1 MCPIGTNNYIGFMKK
16 KILIS
21 IVSIVILFSGAGY
34 YFYSKT
40 SAEEVQ
46 FRIEKVLKGDV
57 LVVVTATGTVSA
69 VRTVQVGSQV
79 SGTLQKVNV
88 DFNDKVKQG
97 QIVAQIDPTFLEA
110 SVRDAEASLQRT
122 TAQYNEAKRSFERM
136 RILLEKNLASQA
148 DFDAALAQYESND
161 AAKKQSVAQVERAKI
176 NLRYA
181 TIKSPIDGV
190 VISRAVDVGQTV
202 AASLSAPT
210 LFTIAN
216 DLTKMQVQTS
226 VDEADIGKVEEEQ
239 EVSFTV
245 DAYPEQTFRGKVRQV
260 RLSPKVEQNV
270 VNYMV
275 IIDVPNPDL
284 KLMPGMTAT
293 VTIQITKKEA
303 VLKIPTVALRFNP
316 PEDYIENQKDSSQVK
331 EDSARAERRK
341 QWGERMQREGGGNG
355 GGNGMDPQAMQRRM
369 ASRGITR
376 VWIMNERK
384 KLVPVMVRTG
394 ISDGT
399 FTEVVR
405 GKLEEGQEIIVGT
418 IALRTQ
424 NQQSSSP
431 LNQQRQQSGGGMQR
445 RF

>member
-1 MCPIGTNNYIGFMKK
+1 MKK
-16 KILIS
+16 ITLLIVALS
-21 IVSIVILFSGAGY
+21 LLGGTTGY
-34 YFYSKT
+34 YFYSKNGV
-40 SAEEVQ
+40 EEVQ
-46 FRIEKVLKGDV
+46 FRTEKVSKGDIQ
-57 LVVVTATGTVSA
+57 VVVTATGTLSA

-122 TAQYNEAKRSFERM
+122 TAQYNEAKRSYERVKT
-136 RILLEKNLASQA
+136 LVDKNLASQA
-148 DFDAALAQYESND
+148 DYDAALAQFEAND
-161 AAKKQSVAQVERAKI
+161 AARKQSVAQVERAKI

-190 VISRAVDVGQTV
+190 IISRAVDVGQTV

-216 DLTKMQVQTS
+216 DLTKMQVQAN

-270 VNYMV
+270 VNYTV

-293 VTIQITKKEA
+293 VTIQITKKES

-316 PEDYIENQKDSSQVK
+316 PEAYIEQRKDSSQSQNGGD
-331 EDSARAERRK
+331 DSARAERRK
-341 QWGERMQREGGGNG
+341 QWMERMQREGGVPG
-355 GGNGMDPQAMQRRM
+355 GSDPQAMQRRM
-369 ASRGITR
+369 QSRGINR

-384 KLVPVMVRTG
+384 KLEPVMVRTG

-405 GKLEEGQEIIVGT
+405 GKIEEGQEIIVGT
-418 IALRTQ
+418 IAQRSQ
-424 NQQSSSP
+424 SQQTNSSP
-431 LNQQRQQSGGGMQR
+431 FNQQRQGGGMPR

>member
-1 MCPIGTNNYIGFMKK
+1 MKNSFVVGIIAVLVLGGTT
-16 KILIS
+16 
-21 IVSIVILFSGAGY
+21 GY
-34 YFYSKT
+34 YFYSKDG
-40 SAEEVQ
+40 AEPVQ
-46 FRIEKVLKGDV
+46 FRYEKISRGDMQ
-57 LVVVTATGTVSA
+57 VVVTATGTLSA

-88 DFNDKVKQG
+88 DFNDKVQKG

-110 SVRDAEASLQRT
+110 SVRDAEASLQRS
-122 TAQYNEAKRSFERM
+122 TAQYNEAKRSFER
-136 RILLEKNLASQA
+136 IKTLLEKSLASQA
-148 DFDAALAQYESND
+148 DYDAAMAQYEAND
-161 AAKKQSVAQVERAKI
+161 AARKQSVAQVERAKI

-216 DLTKMQVQTS
+216 DLTKMQVQAN
-226 VDEADIGKVEEEQ
+226 VDEADIGKVEEQQ
-239 EVSFTV
+239 EVTFTV
-245 DAYPEQTFRGKVRQV
+245 DAYPEQTFQGKVRQV

-270 VNYMV
+270 VNYTV

-293 VTIQITKKEA
+293 VTILINKKES
-303 VLKIPTVALRFNP
+303 VLKVPTVALRFNP
-316 PEDYIENQKDSSQVK
+316 PEEYIETQIDSSQNRRRGD
-331 EDSARAERRK
+331 DSSRTDRRREGG
-341 QWGERMQREGGGNG
+341 GERMQRDGSGPGGGG
-355 GGNGMDPQAMQRRM
+355 GQDPQAMQRRM
-369 ASRGITR
+369 QARGLNRIW
-376 VWIMNERK
+376 VMNERQ

-399 FTEVVR
+399 FTEIIR
-405 GKLEEGQEIIVGT
+405 GRIEEGKEIVVGT
-418 IALRTQ
+418 IAQRSANTP
-424 NQQSSSP
+424 SSSP
-431 LNQQRQQSGGGMQR
+431 FNQQRQGGGMPR

>member
-1 MCPIGTNNYIGFMKK
+1 MKK
-16 KILIS
+16 NILLIIIS
-21 IVSIVILFSGAGY
+21 VLLVAVTTGY
-34 YFYSKT
+34 YFYS
-40 SAEEVQ
+40 SDESEAVQ
-46 FRIEKVLKGDV
+46 FRYDTVTRGDIQ
-57 LVVVTATGTVSA
+57 VVVTATGTLSA

-88 DFNDKVKQG
+88 DFNDIVKAG

-122 TAQYNEAKRSFERM
+122 TAQYNEAKRSYERIKTLM
-136 RILLEKNLASQA
+136 EKNLASQA
-148 DFDAALAQYESND
+148 DYDAAMAQYEAND
-161 AAKKQSVAQVERAKI
+161 ATKKQSVAQVERAKI

-216 DLTKMQVQTS
+216 DLTKMQVQAN
-226 VDEADIGKVEEEQ
+226 VDEADIGRVEEGQ

-245 DAYPEQTFRGKVRQV
+245 DAYPEQTFSGKVKQV

-270 VNYMV
+270 VNYTV

-293 VTIQITKKEA
+293 VTIQVTKKES
-303 VLKIPTVALRFNP
+303 VLKVPTVALRFNP
-316 PEDYIENQKDSSQVK
+316 PEEYIEQRKDSAQSNNGGGD
-331 EDSARAERRK
+331 DSARSERRR
-341 QWGERMQREGGGNG
+341 QWGERMQRGDGTGGS
-355 GGNGMDPQAMQRRM
+355 DPQAMMRRM
-369 ASRGITR
+369 QSRGINR
-376 VWIMNERK
+376 IWVMNERK
-384 KLVPVMVRTG
+384 KLEPVMVRTG

-399 FTEVVR
+399 FTEIVR
-405 GKLEEGQEIIVGT
+405 GRIDEGKEIVIGT
-418 IALRTQ
+418 ISQRPTIP
-424 NQQSSSP
+424 QSSSP
-431 LNQQRQQSGGGMQR
+431 FNQRQTGGGMPR

>member
-1 MCPIGTNNYIGFMKK
+1 MKK
-16 KILIS
+16 NIVLS
-21 IVSIVILFSGAGY
+21 IVGVLLIGGLSG
-34 YFYSKT
+34 YFYFTKNG
-40 SAEEVQ
+40 AEEVQ
-46 FRIEKVLKGDV
+46 FRTEKVSRGDV
-57 LVVVTATGTVSA
+57 QVVVTATGTLSA

-122 TAQYNEAKRSFERM
+122 TAQYGESKRSFERM
-136 RILLEKNLASQA
+136 KTLLDKNLASQA
-148 DFDAALAQYESND
+148 DYDAALSQFESND
-161 AAKKQSVAQVERAKI
+161 AARKQSVAQVERAKI

-216 DLTKMQVQTS
+216 DLTKMQVQAN
-226 VDEADIGKVEEEQ
+226 VDEADIGKVEQEQ
-239 EVSFTV
+239 DVTFTV

-270 VNYMV
+270 VNYTV

-284 KLMPGMTAT
+284 RLMPGMTAT
-293 VTIQITKKEA
+293 VTIQVTKKEA

-316 PEDYIENQKDSSQVK
+316 PEEYIEQRKDSSQSPGSGD
-331 EDSARAERRK
+331 DSARAERRK
-341 QWGERMQREGGGNG
+341 QWAERMQREGGNAG
-355 GGNGMDPQAMQRRM
+355 GDTQMMQRRTQ
-369 ASRGITR
+369 SRGFNR
-376 VWIMNERK
+376 VWVMNERK
-384 KLVPVMVRTG
+384 KLEPIMVRTG
-394 ISDGT
+394 ITDGT

-405 GKLEEGQEIIVGT
+405 GKIVEGQEIIIGT
-418 IALRTQ
+418 IAQRSTS
-424 NQQSSSP
+424 QQASSSP
-431 LNQQRQQSGGGMQR
+431 FNQQRQGGGGGGGGGMPR

>member
-1 MCPIGTNNYIGFMKK
+1 MKK
-16 KILIS
+16 KVLIS
-21 IVSIVILFSGAGY
+21 IASIVILFSVTGY
-34 YFYSKT
+34 YLYFRT
-40 SAEEVQ
+40 TAEEIQ
-46 FRIEKVLKGDV
+46 FRFEKVTKGDV
-57 LVVVTATGTVSA
+57 QVVVTATGTLSA

-122 TAQYNEAKRSFERM
+122 TAQYNEAKRSYERM
-136 RILLEKNLASQA
+136 KTLLEKNLASQA
-148 DFDAALAQYESND
+148 DYDAALAQYESND

-216 DLTKMQVQTS
+216 DLTKMQVQTN

-245 DAYPEQTFRGKVRQV
+245 DAYPEQMFRGKVRQV

-270 VNYMV
+270 VNYTV

-293 VTIQITKKEA
+293 VTIQITKRES
-303 VLKIPTVALRFNP
+303 VIKIPTVALRFNP
-316 PEDYIENQKDSSQVK
+316 PEDYIEQQQDSSQVK

-355 GGNGMDPQAMQRRM
+355 GGMDQQAIQRRM

-376 VWIMNERK
+376 VWIMNARK
-384 KLVPVMVRTG
+384 KLVPLMVRTG

-399 FTEVVR
+399 FTEIIR
-405 GKLEEGQEIIVGT
+405 GKLEEGQEIVVGT
-418 IALRTQ
+418 IALKSQ
-424 NQQSSSP
+424 NSQSTSP
-431 LNQQRQQSGGGMQR
+431 LNQQRQQGGGGMPR